1 MTNSKKL
8 CNKFTSLMNRIIHT
22 GKKNLLLMLVM
33 LISANDLLAVDHW
46 LTMQRPTNKNLRAM
60 FFTDSL
66 TGWIGGDSGLI
77 LKTTNG
83 GQNWTQQP
91 TGLNTTVYS
100 ICFTNSNTG
109 YALAWEL
116 DNTPPNFYGTRLL
129 STSNGGAVWNNI
141 LFPDSNYFANTVYF
155 RDLQN
160 GYLGGTQ
167 GKIYFTTDAGQVWN
181 LSSVDSG
188 LVFGFP
194 VEEIEFFNANSGY
207 AVGGA
212 FDIAGVIWRTS
223 NGGRSWQTRIVGP
236 EPVNDIHIFDE
247 NNAMGAGGDFEYGS
261 SKVTTSNSG
270 FDWSYFEFGV
280 FGIANSIAFRN
291 PSEGWISLGII
302 DSFLVTTNG
311 GTNWS
316 MYAVPEQGRIYHI
329 VFADQRNGWAIGN
342 NGILLKYNSKLI
354 NISNNTSSLPPDFE
368 LFQNY
373 PNPFNPATKI
383 RYNIQS
389 RNSKPYVTLKV
400 YDILGSEVS
409 TLVSSKQSAGSYEAD
424 FSGAGLPSGV
434 YMYKLTVDGVASDAK
449 RMVLLK

>member
-1 MTNSKKL
+1 MNH
-8 CNKFTSLMNRIIHT
+8 KFINIATRDLIIII
-22 GKKNLLLMLVM
+22 LLLV
-33 LISANDLLAVDHW
+33 AGREAFAVDHW
-46 LTMQRPTNKNLRAM
+46 LTMQSPTNKNLRAM

-66 TGWIGGDSGLI
+66 KGWIGGDSGLI

-100 ICFTNSNTG
+100 IFFSNENTG

-116 DNTPPNFYGTRLL
+116 DNTPPNFYGTRYLF
-129 STSNGGAVWNNI
+129 TTNGGTVWNNL
-141 LFPDSNYFANTVYF
+141 LFPDTNYFANTVYF

-167 GKIYFTTDAGQVWN
+167 GKIYFTTDGGQAWN
-181 LSSVDSG
+181 QSSIDSG

-212 FDIAGVIWRTS
+212 FDIAGIVWRTS

-236 EPVNDIHIFDE
+236 EPVNDIHIIDE
-247 NNAMGAGGDFEYGS
+247 NNAIGVGGDFEYGS
-261 SKVTTSNSG
+261 SKVVTGNSG
-270 FDWSYFEFGV
+270 FDWEYFEFGV

-291 PSEGWISLGII
+291 SQEGWISLGIV

-311 GTNWS
+311 GLNWS
-316 MYAVPEQGRIYHI
+316 MSPVPQQGRIYKI
-329 VFADQRNGWAIGN
+329 IFADQRNGWAIGN
-342 NGILLKYNSKLI
+342 NGILLKYNSSIIGI
-354 NISNNTSSLPPDFE
+354 NNFSSTTPSRFE
-368 LFQNY
+368 LYQNY
-373 PNPFNPATKI
+373 PNPFNPNTSINYELKI
-383 RYNIQS
+383 AG
-389 RNSKPYVTLKV
+389 YVTLKV
-400 YDILGSEVS
+400 FDILGHEVM
-409 TLVSSKQSAGSYEAD
+409 TLVDEKQSPGNYEIDFNGHD
-424 FSGAGLPSGV
+424 FSSGI
-434 YMYKLTVDGVASDAK
+434 YMYKLAVDGNAVGTK